1 MKVIVTGSHGL
12 IGSALVPALTS
23 AGHQPVRVVRESPA
37 TGEIG
42 WDPESGVLDGRA
54 LEGIDAAVHL
64 AGEGLGTKRWNTYQ
78 KHRILDSRVRGTE
91 LLCRR
96 LAELD
101 PMPSVLVAGSAVGF
115 YGDRGSEV
123 LDEHDGPG
131 TGFLAEVVQRWEA
144 ATRAAADAGIRVVRT
159 RSGVVLSPAGGALQ
173 KQLPLFRAGLGG
185 RLGSGRQYLSWVSL
199 DDEVGAILFA
209 LTAGDLA
216 GPVNVTAPNPVTNA
230 EFTKT
235 LGAVLGRPA
244 ILAVPRIGL
253 ATLLGGEMADEMLL
267 GGQRVLPRQLLE
279 HGYRFAQPDLELAL
293 RYLLGR

>member
-1 MKVIVTGSHGL
+1 MRVIVTGSHGL
-12 IGSALVPALTS
+12 IGSALAGALTA
-23 AGHQPVRVVRESPA
+23 AGHQPVRVVRESA
-37 TGEIG
+37 STGEIH
-42 WDPESGVLDGRA
+42 WNPDSGVLDGRD
-54 LEGIDAAVHL
+54 LVGIDAAVHL
-64 AGEGLGTKRWNTYQ
+64 AGEGLGTKRWSAQQ

-101 PMPSVLVAGSAVGF
+101 PTPSVLVAASAVGF
-115 YGDRGSEV
+115 YGDRGSEE

-131 TGFLAEVVQRWEA
+131 TGFLAEVVQQWEE
-144 ATRAAADAGIRVVRT
+144 ATRAAADVGIRVVRI

-199 DDEVGAILFA
+199 DDEVAAILFA
-209 LTAGDLA
+209 LTASDLA
-216 GPVNVTAPNPVTNA
+216 GPVNVTSPDPVTNA
-230 EFTKT
+230 EFTRT

-244 ILAVPRIGL
+244 VLAVPRIAL

-267 GGQRVLPRQLLE
+267 GGQRVLPKQLLE
-279 HGYRFAQPDLELAL
+279 HGYRFAQPELEPAL
-293 RYLLGR
+293 RHLLGR

>member
-1 MKVIVTGSHGL
+1 MRVIVTGSHGL
-12 IGSALVPALTS
+12 IGSALIAALTA
-23 AGHQPVRVVRESPA
+23 AGHQPVRVVRGSA
-37 TGEIG
+37 DVGEIR
-42 WDPESGVLDGRA
+42 WDPESGMLDGRDLA
-54 LEGIDAAVHL
+54 GMDAAVHL
-64 AGEGLGTKRWNTYQ
+64 AGEALGAKRWNAQQ

-96 LAELD
+96 LAEVD
-101 PMPSVLVAGSAVGF
+101 PRPGVLVAGSAIGF
-115 YGDRGSEV
+115 YGDRGSEE
-123 LDEHDGPG
+123 LDEHSGPG
-131 TGFLAEVVQRWEA
+131 TGFLAEVAQQWEG
-144 ATRAAADAGIRVVRT
+144 ATSAAADAGIRVVRM

-209 LTAGDLA
+209 LAAGDLA
-216 GPVNVTAPNPVTNA
+216 GPVNVTSPNPVTNA
-230 EFTKT
+230 DFTRT

-267 GGQRVLPRQLLE
+267 GGQRVLPKQLLE
-279 HGYRFAQPDLELAL
+279 HGYRFAQPDLEPAL
-293 RYLLGR
+293 RHLLGR

>member
-1 MKVIVTGSHGL
+1 MRVIVTGSHGL
-12 IGSALVPALTS
+12 IGSALIAALTA
-23 AGHQPVRVVRESPA
+23 AGHQPVRVVRGSPEV
-37 TGEIG
+37 GEIR
-42 WDPESGVLDGRA
+42 WDPESGMLDGRDLA
-54 LEGIDAAVHL
+54 GMEAAVHL
-64 AGEGLGTKRWNTYQ
+64 AGEALGAKRWNAQQ

-96 LAELD
+96 LAEVD
-101 PMPSVLVAGSAVGF
+101 PRPGVLVAGSAIGF
-115 YGDRGSEV
+115 YGDRGSEE
-123 LDEHDGPG
+123 LDEHSGPG
-131 TGFLAEVVQRWEA
+131 TGFLADVAQQWER
-144 ATRAAADAGIRVVRT
+144 ATSAAADAGIRVVRM

-209 LTAGDLA
+209 LAAGDLA
-216 GPVNVTAPNPVTNA
+216 GPVNVTSPNPVTNA
-230 EFTKT
+230 DFTRT

-267 GGQRVLPRQLLE
+267 GGQRVLPKQLLE
-279 HGYRFAQPDLELAL
+279 HGYRFAQPDLEPAL
-293 RYLLGR
+293 RHLLGR